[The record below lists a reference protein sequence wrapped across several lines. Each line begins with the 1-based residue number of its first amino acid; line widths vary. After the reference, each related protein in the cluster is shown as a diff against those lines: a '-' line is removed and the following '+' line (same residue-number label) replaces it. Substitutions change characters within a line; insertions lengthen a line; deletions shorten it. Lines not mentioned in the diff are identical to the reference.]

1 VRARQFVKFVGPRLI
16 TMPQLV
22 NFAKMKDIVL
32 TMDENETVIVRKQN
46 KITRNRGTG
55 GVSIISQ
62 PEDKT

>member
-1 VRARQFVKFVGPRLI
+1 
-16 TMPQLV
+16 MPQLV